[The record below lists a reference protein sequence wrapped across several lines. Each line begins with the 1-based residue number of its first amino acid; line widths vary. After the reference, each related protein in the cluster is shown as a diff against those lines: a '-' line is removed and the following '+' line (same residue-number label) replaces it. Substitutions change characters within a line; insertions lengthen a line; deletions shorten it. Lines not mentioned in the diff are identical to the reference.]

1 MKRLQLIVI
10 LSKLECL
17 PDLQKDEWIA
27 VDMGSVWYPAQFES
41 YDAEQEELYVNF
53 LHRSPSNT
61 RWFVWPQLEI
71 DGEEDKS
78 WISEDRVFYRLAK
91 PKEGRRQTLLFDDVE
106 DVEKKFE
113 EHRNT

>member
-1 MKRLQLIVI
+1 
-10 LSKLECL
+10 
-17 PDLQKDEWIA
+17 
-27 VDMGSVWYPAQFES
+27 MGSVWYPAQFER

-53 LHRSPSNT
+53 LHCSPSNT
-61 RWFVWPQLEI
+61 GWFVWPQLEI

-78 WISEDRVFYRLAK
+78 WISEDKVFYCLDE
-91 PKEGRRQTLLFDDVE
+91 PKQKRRQTLLFDDVE